1 MNKLNLNILH
11 WVKGLEKKDKK
22 EGLLKKFKNIEDN
35 KEKQLKIIGN
45 KDSNQLGIKSVT
57 NIFDEEL
64 SQEAKN
70 MLIKLN
76 DQEKGID
83 YKRLSFKRDEN
94 LEFDFR
100 DYKFL
105 K

>member
-1 MNKLNLNILH
+1 M
-11 WVKGLEKKDKK
+11 
-22 EGLLKKFKNIEDN
+22 IE
-35 KEKQLKIIGN
+35 N

-57 NIFDEEL
+57 NTFDEEL

-76 DQEKGID
+76 AQEKSID
-83 YKRLSFKRDEN
+83 YKRLNFERKKK
-94 LEFDFR
+94 EFDFR
-100 DYKFL
+100 DYKSL